1 MANGLRVVIIGGGV
15 AGMETAMTLGRSRH
29 RDIETTLIDKGAVHY
44 WKPMLHEF
52 AAGTGEESRDC
63 TTFVE
68 ASRRFGFRFI
78 QSSLSSVDREKHEIR
93 LANDEI
99 VPYDMLVVALGS
111 RSNDFGIEGVMQNC
125 TFIDSLPDASSFH
138 EKFRAA
144 FRDAV
149 ANNRTLEVGIVGG
162 GATGTQLAAEL
173 CSAIDM
179 APGYGKEARRNV
191 LRLSL
196 IETGKR
202 ILPAFPERV
211 SNDARKQLEALGVS
225 VLTEAMVTSVD
236 EQGFHLKDGRVIPAE
251 LRVWAAGVRASAATE
266 LFEGLEIARGGQ
278 IVVNHHMQSTS
289 DTSIFALGDCAR
301 INDEPLPATAQV
313 ARQQGIYLGRAI
325 PVIAQGREPSTF
337 VYRDRGAVVS
347 LGDYNGWGMVGTSTS
362 FGGGFLRGLAPRW
375 LHDLI
380 FRQHQIGVMGLAR
393 GTAAFLKAHLSPTR
407 PRLDQ

>member
-111 RSNDFGIEGVMQNC
+111 RSNDFGIEGVMKNC
-125 TFIDSLPDASSFH
+125 TFIDSLPDASAFH

-149 ANNRTLEVGIVGG
+149 ANNRKLEVGIVGG

-173 CSAIDM
+173 CSAVDM
-179 APGYGKEARRNV
+179 APGYGKEARRNM

>member
-15 AGMETAMTLGRSRH
+15 AGMETAMTLGRSGNRE
-29 RDIETTLIDKGAVHY
+29 IETTLIDKGAVHY

-52 AAGTGEESRDC
+52 AAGTGEQSRDC
-63 TTFVE
+63 TTFEE

-78 QSSLSSVDREKHEIR
+78 QSALASVDREKHEIR
-93 LANDEI
+93 LTNDEV
-99 VPYDMLVVALGS
+99 VPYDMLVVSLGS
-111 RSNDFGIEGVMQNC
+111 RSNDFGISGVMANC
-125 TFIDSLPDASSFH
+125 TFIDSLPDADIFH
-138 EKFRAA
+138 EKFRTA

-149 ANNRTLEVGIVGG
+149 AEGRPLEVGIVGG

-173 CSAIDM
+173 CSAIDL
-179 APGYGKEARRNV
+179 APGYGKEARRKT

-196 IETGKR
+196 IETGAR

-211 SNDARKQLEALGVS
+211 SADARRQLEALGVS

-236 EQGFHLKDGRVIPAE
+236 EQGFHLKDGRVVPAE
-251 LRVWAAGVRASAATE
+251 LRVWAAGVRASAATA
-266 LFEGLEIARGGQ
+266 LFEGLEIAKGGQ

-301 INDEPLPATAQV
+301 IKDSPLPATAQV

-325 PVIAQGREPSTF
+325 PVIAAGREPSTF

-347 LGDYNGWGMVGTSTS
+347 LGDYNGWGMVGSSTS

-380 FRQHQIGVMGLAR
+380 FRQHQIGVMGVGR
-393 GTAAFLKAHLSPTR
+393 GVSAFLKAHLSPTR